1 LSQEVSSP
9 GTDVGTGNGI
19 GIGIIIDFG
28 VGSGTSSGID
38 IGSGSA
44 GRDPVIG
51 LRVAA
56 KLLNVPASEL
66 ALSVAAIRRRFA
78 RANEILSLSICT
90 NGFTT

>member
-1 LSQEVSSP
+1 LFPASKDAVVEAVLLMILAP
-9 GTDVGTGNGI
+9 LET
-19 GIGIIIDFG
+19 
-28 VGSGTSSGID
+28 
-38 IGSGSA
+38 
-44 GRDPVIG
+44 VIG

-56 KLLNVPASEL
+56 KLLNMPVSEL